1 MISHDLTW
9 NGVKCVQWV
18 VRETGAGYA
27 FRRSSLRLIDLA
39 RVAMSVSVFVFVCS
53 SSVVGGARVRCVGSV
68 LVVLDVPGFVV
79 AWAAQDWLFG

>member
-18 VRETGAGYA
+18 LRETGAGYA

-39 RVAMSVSVFVFVCS
+39 RVFVFVCS